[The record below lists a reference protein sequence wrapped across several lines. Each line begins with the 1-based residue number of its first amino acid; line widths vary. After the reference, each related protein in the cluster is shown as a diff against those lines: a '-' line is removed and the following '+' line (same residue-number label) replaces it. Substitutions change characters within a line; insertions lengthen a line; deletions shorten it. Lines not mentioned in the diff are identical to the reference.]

1 MRRLDASSVDE
12 NLQKW
17 GDSNRVSSPGCRSA
31 WSPGGAR
38 RASTYRQPA
47 RSEATRVRVGVLV
60 HGPRDNSS
68 CSAGLNPAV
77 SSADRRSSQLV
88 RASHWEQAIAQ
99 PLGRSP
105 AQGRRVVLARHP
117 AHAGRRAACGHLASS
132 DAEPLPA
139 QLPHY
144 AGVDWSA
151 SSLTPRGRREILR
164 AVVEIERRADI
175 RKKLGDN
182 APMISASA
190 LHPWIWEGA
199 RSLWQSGHVRE
210 AVRAASVKLN
220 AELQNKLG
228 RRDLSE
234 QALFQEAFS
243 ADDPQPGRSRLRLSR
258 DDGGKTARSVRRG
271 IVALA
276 EGCYAAVR
284 NPVSHDEGTEL
295 DEQVALEQLA
305 AFSLLARWVDDA
317 NAVSAR

>member
-1 MRRLDASSVDE
+1 MGDFATPVGQRSDIVASAQVVEQILDRVIPRWRTEIADDG
-12 NLQKW
+12 K
-17 GDSNRVSSPGCRSA
+17 NRWTRH
-31 WSPGGAR
+31 R
-38 RASTYRQPA
+38 
-47 RSEATRVRVGVLV
+47 EA
-60 HGPRDNSS
+60 
-68 CSAGLNPAV
+68 
-77 SSADRRSSQLV
+77 
-88 RASHWEQAIAQ
+88 AQ
-99 PLGRSP
+99 
-105 AQGRRVVLARHP
+105 
-117 AHAGRRAACGHLASS
+117 
-132 DAEPLPA
+132 
-139 QLPHY
+139 
-144 AGVDWSA
+144 
-151 SSLTPRGRREILR
+151 R

-258 DDGGKTARSVRRG
+258 DDGGRTARSVRRG

-317 NAVSAR
+317 HAVSAR